1 MYENLLV
8 IIIHEIPLN
17 SRINKENIRKK
28 QKNPVIIIIPGVI
41 QDKSDL
47 NQCSNMTSPIM
58 RPHGFCR
65 NYFRNCPKECRNT
78 IKYYSNPFVK
88 AHFCNII
95 ITETEFFPIKGQINK
110 NDTEHTEDSRNRTR
124 KDRMERPSPRTA
136 QTS

>member
-65 NYFRNCPKECRNT
+65 NYFEFAQKSAEHNKILLE
-78 IKYYSNPFVK
+78 SFVK

-95 ITETEFFPIKGQINK
+95 ITETEFFPIKG
-110 NDTEHTEDSRNRTR
+110 
-124 KDRMERPSPRTA
+124 
-136 QTS
+136 

>member
-47 NQCSNMTSPIM
+47 NQCSFS
-58 RPHGFCR
+58 HH
-65 NYFRNCPKECRNT
+65 
-78 IKYYSNPFVK
+78 
-88 AHFCNII
+88 A
-95 ITETEFFPIKGQINK
+95 
-110 NDTEHTEDSRNRTR
+110 
-124 KDRMERPSPRTA
+124 SPRLLPELFQELPKRVQKHNKILLESICESTLL
-136 QTS
+136 QYNNNRNGILSNQRTNQ